1 LSRSRLLHAAANL
14 GVAATFLASLFPWA
28 PQAVAILP
36 WGSHLLAATANA
48 RPANL
53 SAWIWIICALVMA
66 VLSLV
71 RSAPR
76 EARTDYQA
84 LIATS
89 AMLIFPLLMRP
100 LTRSAAL
107 TPLTPTGMVFE
118 AVGLAFQ
125 ISGLLL
131 MQVAL
136 LYLGRHFGLL
146 PANRGLVIRGPFRL
160 VRHPVYAAWLVTV
173 FGTSM
178 AVPTIRNLALVALTI
193 PFMIWRIA
201 LEEELLDHDPQYLA
215 YRQRVRWR
223 LAPGI
228 F

>member
-1 LSRSRLLHAAANL
+1 LLHAAANL
-14 GVAATFLASLFPWA
+14 GVAATFLASLLPWA
-28 PQAVAILP
+28 PQAVAMLP
-36 WGSHLLAATANA
+36 WGSHVLAATANA

-100 LTRSAAL
+100 LSRSAAL
-107 TPLTPTGMVFE
+107 TPLTPTGMAFE

-125 ISGLLL
+125 VSGLLL

-178 AVPTIRNLALVALTI
+178 AVPTIRNFGLVALTI

>member
-1 LSRSRLLHAAANL
+1 MSRSWLLHAAANL
-14 GVAATFLASLFPWA
+14 GVAATFLASILPWA

-178 AVPTIRNLALVALTI
+178 AVPTIRNFALVALTI

>member
-1 LSRSRLLHAAANL
+1 LSRSQLLHAAANL
-14 GVAATFLASLFPWA
+14 GVAATFLVSLLPWA
-28 PQAVAILP
+28 PQLVAILP
-36 WGSHLLAATANA
+36 WGSRLLAATADA
-48 RPANL
+48 RPANI
-53 SAWIWIICALVMA
+53 SAWIWIVCALVMA
-66 VLSLV
+66 ALSLV
-71 RSAPR
+71 RTAPR

-107 TPLTPTGMVFE
+107 IPLTPTGMAFE
-118 AVGLAFQ
+118 AVGLILQ

-146 PANRGLVIRGPFRL
+146 PANRGLVMRGPFRL
-160 VRHPVYAAWLVTV
+160 IRHPVYAAWLVTV
-173 FGTSM
+173 SGTSM
-178 AVPTIRNLALVALTI
+178 AVPTIRNFALVALTL
-193 PFMIWRIA
+193 PFMVWRIA
-201 LEEELLDHDPQYLA
+201 LEEKLLDHDPQYLA

>member
-1 LSRSRLLHAAANL
+1 
-14 GVAATFLASLFPWA
+14 
-28 PQAVAILP
+28 
-36 WGSHLLAATANA
+36 
-48 RPANL
+48 
-53 SAWIWIICALVMA
+53 MA

-178 AVPTIRNLALVALTI
+178 AVPTIRNFALVALTI

>member
-1 LSRSRLLHAAANL
+1 LSRSWLLHAAANV
-14 GVAATFLASLFPWA
+14 GVAATFLASLLPWA

-100 LTRSAAL
+100 LSRSAAL
-107 TPLTPTGMVFE
+107 TPLSPTGMAFE

-146 PANRGLVIRGPFRL
+146 PANRGLVLRGPFRL

-178 AVPTIRNLALVALTI
+178 AVPTIRNFALVALTI

>member
-1 LSRSRLLHAAANL
+1 MSRSRLLHAAANL

-178 AVPTIRNLALVALTI
+178 AVPTIRNFALVALTI

>member
-1 LSRSRLLHAAANL
+1 MSRSWLIHAAANL
-14 GVAATFLASLFPWA
+14 GVAATFLATLFPWA
-28 PQAVAILP
+28 PQLMAILP
-36 WGSHLLAATANA
+36 WGSHLIAATADA

-53 SAWIWIICALVMA
+53 SAWIWITCALVMA

-71 RSAPR
+71 RAAPR
-76 EARTDYQA
+76 EARADYQA
-84 LIATS
+84 LVATS

-107 TPLTPTGMVFE
+107 TPLTPTGVAFE
-118 AVGLAFQ
+118 AVGLTFQ
-125 ISGLLL
+125 IFGLLL

-146 PANRGLVIRGPFRL
+146 PANRGLVTRGPFR
-160 VRHPVYAAWLVTV
+160 VIRHPVYAAWLMTAS
-173 FGTSM
+173 GTSM
-178 AVPTIRNLALVALTI
+178 AVPTIRNFALMALTI

-201 LEEELLDHDPQYLA
+201 LEEELLDHDPHYLA

>member
-14 GVAATFLASLFPWA
+14 GVAATFLATLLPWA
-28 PQAVAILP
+28 PQVVAILP
-36 WGSHLLAATANA
+36 WGSRLIAATADA
-48 RPANL
+48 RPASP
-53 SAWIWIICALVMA
+53 SAWIWIICALVMT

-71 RSAPR
+71 RTVPS

-100 LTRSAAL
+100 LTRSAAQA
-107 TPLTPTGMVFE
+107 PLTASGMAFA
-118 AVGLAFQ
+118 AVGLSLQ
-125 ISGLLL
+125 IFGLFL
-131 MQVAL
+131 MVVAL

-146 PANRGLVIRGPFRL
+146 PANRGLVTRGPFRL
-160 VRHPVYAAWLVTV
+160 IRHPVYAAWLMTV
-173 FGTSM
+173 CGTSIG
-178 AVPTIRNLALVALTI
+178 VPTLRNFALVAVTM
-193 PFMIWRIA
+193 PFMVWRIA
-201 LEEELLDHDPQYLA
+201 LEEELLDHDPQYLP
-215 YRQRVRWR
+215 YRLRVRWR

>member
-1 LSRSRLLHAAANL
+1 MSRSRLLHAAANL
-14 GVAATFLASLFPWA
+14 GVAATFLASILPWA

-178 AVPTIRNLALVALTI
+178 AVPTIRNFALVALTI